1 MNTNRPLMK
10 VSKFYYLFLLL
21 FLFTC
26 NNEPVDTSVFVEEIE
41 EEEEQE
47 QEEGTFVDK
56 DGNVFYTGVSCN
68 QGSPNY
74 SPGSN
79 VLNALDIPSDLPMEF
94 DLSEFL
100 PPVDSQ
106 GSMGSCTSWAI
117 SYYMKSMQE
126 GIEDGVTVRLSP
138 AYTYNQISQGICGGT
153 ALVETLEIL
162 KEQGVSS
169 WSSFPYSDTDCTT
182 QPDTT
187 VQEEAAENKIS
198 DYKGLSGENMVD
210 EMKTLLTQQTPII
223 ISTTISKEF
232 GRPDAS
238 GEAAYREHVIN
249 YSETGCHAML
259 VVGYNN
265 LQNAFKVVNS
275 WGTDWGNNGFV
286 WIDYKAFENV
296 TDDTAEFRVI
306 NAAYVA
312 YDE

>member
-1 MNTNRPLMK
+1 MK
-10 VSKFYYLFLLL
+10 ISKFYYLFLLL
-21 FLFTC
+21 LLFTC
-26 NNEPVDTSVFVEEIE
+26 NNEPVDTSVLDDEIIV
-41 EEEEQE
+41 EEEQDE
-47 QEEGTFVDK
+47 NTFVDK
-56 DGNVFYTGVSCN
+56 DGNIFYTGVSCE

-74 SPGSN
+74 GVGNN
-79 VLNALDIPSDLPMEF
+79 VLENLEIPDDLPTEF
-94 DLSEFL
+94 DLSDFL

-126 GIEDGVTVRLSP
+126 GIEDGITVRLSP

-162 KEQGVSS
+162 KNQGVST
-169 WSSFPYSDTDCTT
+169 WNSFPYSDTDCTT
-182 QPDTT
+182 QPDPTI
-187 VQEEAAENKIS
+187 QEEAASNKIS

-232 GRPDAS
+232 GRSDSS
-238 GEAAYREHVIN
+238 GLAAYREHIVN
-249 YSETGCHAML
+249 YSETGCHSML

-296 TDDTAEFRVI
+296 TDDTADFRVI
-306 NAAYVA
+306 NAAYIA